1 VGQTL
6 RRLETKRK
14 PEEEEAERK
23 KRQRKDGKDG
33 DATPGHQTKF
43 IAARDAQIQ
52 KLKEAESIGRRRK
65 LVLPAAQVGEV
76 ELEDIVKIG
85 QAGENAKA
93 LVFGGS
99 DASGRLLSDYEGLET
114 ARMVRTPRTAPQLDN
129 VMMEARNLRNLTI
142 AQTPLLGDEN
152 TPLHAGSGGG
162 FDSATPRHQI
172 AFTPNP
178 LATPR
183 GSLGVSGSLSATPL
197 RTPLRDTLSINPG
210 DHSTPRDN
218 LRDQQLHSISAKRA
232 LKAGF
237 MNLPRPENNFELLVP
252 DDGPGEGPIVTLS
265 EQDASD
271 RDERSKRAQHEEHLR
286 MLNRRSQ
293 AVQLG
298 LPRPINV
305 DVTALMQ
312 NLTLKVLDPEL
323 AHAQELVNAEFVN
336 LVHHDSI
343 EYPLS
348 GTTRAGASESLYEPP
363 DDVDLE
369 AAKIAIHAEL
379 AALVGFP
386 SANAHQLHEGLLRL
400 STIENPEP
408 LSSWATER
416 QLLTYD
422 TASQTWV
429 EAASL
434 NPGSRIAGYSY
445 LLHTG
450 HQLMTK
456 EANKAAKAEK
466 KLGVILGGYQQRA
479 QVLSDRMARAFGEM
493 QKTQVDYNSFS
504 HLREIETALGP
515 RRVSSLYQEVERL
528 ERRESLLQMRY
539 AELQSEKKD
548 SEMRVTLLE
557 EKLMADAEVYNE
569 LQLAAMEP

>member
-1 VGQTL
+1 
-6 RRLETKRK
+6 
-14 PEEEEAERK
+14 
-23 KRQRKDGKDG
+23 
-33 DATPGHQTKF
+33 
-43 IAARDAQIQ
+43 
-52 KLKEAESIGRRRK
+52 
-65 LVLPAAQVGEV
+65 
-76 ELEDIVKIG
+76 
-85 QAGENAKA
+85 
-93 LVFGGS
+93 
-99 DASGRLLSDYEGLET
+99 
-114 ARMVRTPRTAPQLDN
+114 
-129 VMMEARNLRNLTI
+129 MMEARNLRNLTI

-152 TPLHAGSGGG
+152 TSLHVGSGGG
-162 FDSATPRHQI
+162 FDSVTPRHQI

-183 GSLGVSGSLSATPL
+183 GSLGVSGSVSATPL

-210 DHSTPRDN
+210 DHSTPRDDL

-252 DDGPGEGPIVTLS
+252 DDGPGEGPIVTFS

-271 RDERSKRAQHEEHLR
+271 RDENLKRSQHAENLRA
-286 MLNRRSQ
+286 LNRRSQ
-293 AVQLG
+293 AVRLG
-298 LPRPINV
+298 LPRPSNV

-312 NLTLKVLDPEL
+312 NLTLKVIDPEL
-323 AHAQELVNAEFVN
+323 AQAQELVNAEFVS
-336 LVHHDSI
+336 LVHHDSV
-343 EYPLS
+343 EYPLP
-348 GTTRAGASESLYEPP
+348 GTTRAGASESLYDPP
-363 DDVDLE
+363 DDVALE

-386 SANAHQLHEGLLRL
+386 SANAHQLQEGFLRL
-400 STIENPEP
+400 SILENPEP

-416 QLLTYD
+416 QLLAYD
-422 TASQTWV
+422 TAAQTWV

-434 NPGSRIAGYSY
+434 NPGSRVAGYLY

-479 QVLSDRMARAFGEM
+479 QVLSERMAKAFSEM
-493 QKTQVDYNSFS
+493 QMAQVDYNSFS
-504 HLREIETALGP
+504 SLRENETALGP

-539 AELQSEKKD
+539 AELQLEKKD

-569 LQLAAMEP
+569 LQLAVMEP